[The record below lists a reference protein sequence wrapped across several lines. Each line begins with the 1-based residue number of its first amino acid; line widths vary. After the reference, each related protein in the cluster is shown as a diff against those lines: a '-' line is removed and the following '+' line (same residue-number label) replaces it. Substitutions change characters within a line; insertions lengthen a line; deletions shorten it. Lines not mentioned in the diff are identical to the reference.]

1 MFIMYRQFA
10 PLELVFDLHL
20 FFQTVSPDGTKI
32 AP

>member
-10 PLELVFDLHL
+10 PLELVLDLHHFL
-20 FFQTVSPDGTKI
+20 QTVSPDGTKI